1 MKHKNTY
8 SENKRELMEIATEKV
23 EIKNSEYLEG
33 KFEGNSQKGKQINK
47 ERKTRNNNQKLEVNS
62 QTYEC
67 SNDFKGKT
75 VEKIVNEIF

>member
-47 ERKTRNNNQKLEVNS
+47 ERKTRNNN
-62 QTYEC
+62 
-67 SNDFKGKT
+67 
-75 VEKIVNEIF
+75 